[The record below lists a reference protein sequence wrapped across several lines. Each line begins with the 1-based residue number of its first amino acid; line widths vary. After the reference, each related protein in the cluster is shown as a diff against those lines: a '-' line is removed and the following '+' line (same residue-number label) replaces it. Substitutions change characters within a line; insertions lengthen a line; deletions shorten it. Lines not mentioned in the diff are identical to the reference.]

1 MSKHGTR
8 LLLALLGA
16 SAAGC
21 TPSAPAPAAADT
33 GVRGDAAAAGARIYS
48 GNCMPCHQ
56 EDGRGIAGV
65 FPSLAGS
72 PVVLGDSGAFA
83 RWVGRGQRPDGMPVG
98 RYAATMP
105 QFGWMT
111 AGDTAALLT
120 YLRSHF
126 GNAAPPVSAASVA
139 AALGN

>member
-1 MSKHGTR
+1 MCKHGTR

-16 SAAGC
+16 GAAGC
-21 TPSAPAPAAADT
+21 APSAPAPAAADA
-33 GVRGDAAAAGARIYS
+33 GASAGARIYS

-83 RWVGRGQRPDGMPVG
+83 RWVARGQRPDGMPAG

>member
-1 MSKHGTR
+1 MCKHGTR

-16 SAAGC
+16 GAAGC
-21 TPSAPAPAAADT
+21 TPSAPAPAAADA
-33 GVRGDAAAAGARIYS
+33 GASAGARIYS

-83 RWVGRGQRPDGMPVG
+83 RWVARGQRPDGMPAG

-126 GNAAPPVSAASVA
+126 GNAAPPVSAASVV

>member
-1 MSKHGTR
+1 MRKQGTR

-21 TPSAPAPAAADT
+21 TPSAPAPAADA
-33 GVRGDAAAAGARIYS
+33 GVRSDASAGARIYS

-83 RWVGRGQRPDGMPVG
+83 RWVARGQRPDGMPAG

-126 GNAAPPVSAASVA
+126 GNAAPPVSAAAVA
-139 AALGN
+139 AALGD